1 MYGSHYIL
9 LHVDGDV
16 NSQFK
21 LGQELLARSSSSGDG
36 SDVERGVSWLCKA
49 SRQGSQEATDELR
62 KALENQLGSE

>member
-49 SRQGSQEATDELR
+49 SRQGGAGCMSMYSRAGEFC
-62 KALENQLGSE
+62 